1 MLCACLAAAASSVG
15 AVHSWPTGGT
25 KAGGSGRI
33 AERAHLPRRPL
44 ISTALLALSVA
55 TPQPRAALAAEAT
68 VRMEGLRGSGKSKT
82 SFSDFTSTESGLQF
96 KDYKAGNGAMPKSGD
111 RVVIDWTG
119 VTVGYQG
126 RYFQT
131 RNKPKG
137 GAFEGD
143 GFLDFLSF
151 TVGDGS
157 IIPAIDEA
165 VRSMVKRTRNETHL
179 TSEKTSSCPRTPH
192 TCSTLTRPPQFLLS
206 LPPWSY
212 PTPLPPPSHREA
224 SGESS
229 CQKRLDTLQ
238 LIVPHGSEWGQHQ
251 APSLANGRSTLCS
264 AAGVLISQ

>member
-1 MLCACLAAAASSVG
+1 MGPSLSILCACLAAAASSVG

-82 SFSDFTSTESGLQF
+82 SFSDFTTTESGLQF

-165 VRSMVKRTRNETHL
+165 VRSMVKRTRNETHQ
-179 TSEKTSSCPRTPH
+179 KKPRLAPEH
-192 TCSTLTRPPQFLLS
+192 PIPAPP
-206 LPPWSY
+206 
-212 PTPLPPPSHREA
+212 
-224 SGESS
+224 
-229 CQKRLDTLQ
+229 
-238 LIVPHGSEWGQHQ
+238 
-251 APSLANGRSTLCS
+251 
-264 AAGVLISQ
+264 